1 MDLKIYSQLNN
12 KTMALSK
19 EQILTL
25 TCLKEVDVKGVGPQK
40 IFAIGT
46 AIDDRGLDINSYE
59 DLAELMKSM
68 KEAAIKKVTL
78 SNLNDAYQIAQRII
92 EASNQANIGLVG
104 YYDKEFPDVLRKTVN
119 EDGKLDPP
127 LLLWYRGDFSI
138 TEQPCFAVIGTRE
151 ATPEGIAGGTYLSG
165 EFAKRGFNIVSGLA
179 VGCDTCGHKGALKVG
194 GKTTAI
200 LANGLDHNS
209 IYPPENQDLAE
220 EIVEN
225 GGLLI
230 SEYRIGTPVNRYSLV
245 ARDRL
250 QSGLSLATL
259 VVQTGEH
266 GGTMHAATSTLQAG
280 KPLYTILFKDDATNQ
295 HEKCLGNALL
305 VKQGAKYIKGNDNF
319 DEISNS
325 VKNWKPIKTDLFDV

>member
-1 MDLKIYSQLNN
+1 
-12 KTMALSK
+12 MALNK
-19 EQILTL
+19 EQVLTL
-25 TCLKEVDVKGVGPQK
+25 TCLKEVGVKGVGPQK
-40 IFAIGT
+40 IFAIGA
-46 AIDDRGLDINSYE
+46 AIDERELEIKSYD
-59 DLAELMKSM
+59 DLAKLMSGM
-68 KEAAIKKVTL
+68 KEKAINKVTL
-78 SNLNDAYQIAQRII
+78 ANLNDAYTVAKKIV
-92 EASNQANIGLVG
+92 EASSQSNIGYVG
-104 YYDKEFPDVLRKTVN
+104 YYDSEFPDVLRKTVN
-119 EDGKLDPP
+119 EEGKLDPP
-127 LLLWYRGDFSI
+127 LILWYRGDFSI
-138 TEQPCFAVIGTRE
+138 TQLPGFAVIGTRE
-151 ATPEGIAGGTYLSG
+151 ATPEGIAGGTYLAG

-179 VGCDTCGHKGALKVG
+179 IGCDTCGHKGALKVS

-200 LANGLDHNS
+200 LANGLDHKS

-230 SEYRIGTPVNRYSLV
+230 SEYRIGTPVNRYNLV

-266 GGTMHAATSTLQAG
+266 GGTMHAATATLQAG
-280 KPLYTILFKDDATNQ
+280 KPLYTMLFKNDATNQ

-305 VKQGAKYIKGNDNF
+305 VKQGAKFIKGDANF

-325 VKNWKPIKTDLFDV
+325 IRNWKPIKTDLFDV

>member
-1 MDLKIYSQLNN
+1 
-12 KTMALSK
+12 MALNK
-19 EQILTL
+19 EQVLTL
-25 TCLKEVDVKGVGPQK
+25 TCLKEVGVKGVGPQK
-40 IFAIGT
+40 IFAIGA
-46 AIDDRGLDINSYE
+46 AIDERELEIKSYE
-59 DLAELMKSM
+59 DLVKLMSGM
-68 KEAAIKKVTL
+68 KEKAINKVTL
-78 SNLNDAYQIAQRII
+78 ANLNDAYAVAQKIV
-92 EASNQANIGLVG
+92 EASIQSNIGYVG
-104 YYDKEFPDVLRKTVN
+104 YYDSEFPDVLRKTVN
-119 EDGKLDPP
+119 EEGKLDPP
-127 LLLWYRGDFSI
+127 LILWYRGDFSI
-138 TEQPCFAVIGTRE
+138 TQLPGFAVIGTRE
-151 ATPEGIAGGTYLSG
+151 ATPEGIAGGTYLAG

-179 VGCDTCGHKGALKVG
+179 IGCDTCGHKGALKVS

-200 LANGLDHNS
+200 LANGLDHKS

-230 SEYRIGTPVNRYSLV
+230 SEYRIGTPVNRYNLV

-266 GGTMHAATSTLQAG
+266 GGTMHAATATLQAG
-280 KPLYTILFKDDATNQ
+280 KPLYTMLFKNDATNQ

-305 VKQGAKYIKGNDNF
+305 VKQGAKFIKGDANF

-325 VKNWKPIKTDLFDV
+325 IRNWKPIKTDLFDV

>member
-1 MDLKIYSQLNN
+1 
-12 KTMALSK
+12 MALSK

-25 TCLKEVDVKGVGPQK
+25 TCLKEVGVKGVGPQK
-40 IFAIGT
+40 IFAIGA
-46 AIDDRGLDINSYE
+46 AIDDRELEINSYE
-59 DLAELMKSM
+59 DLANLMSGM
-68 KEAAIKKVTL
+68 KEKAINKVSL
-78 SNLNDAYQIAQRII
+78 ANLNDAYKVAQKIV
-92 EASNQANIGLVG
+92 EASSQSDIGLVG
-104 YYDKEFPDVLRKTVN
+104 YYDNEFPDVLRKTVN

-138 TEQPCFAVIGTRE
+138 TQLPGFAVIGTRE
-151 ATPEGIAGGTYLSG
+151 ATPEGVAGGTYLAG

-220 EIVEN
+220 EIVQN

-230 SEYRIGTPVNRYSLV
+230 SEYRIGTPVNRYNLV

-266 GGTMHAATSTLQAG
+266 GGTMHAATATLQAK
-280 KPLYTILFKDDATNQ
+280 KPLYTIYFKNEDTRQ
-295 HEKCLGNALL
+295 HEKSLGNALL
-305 VKQGAKYIKGNDNF
+305 ERQGATYIKGDDNI
-319 DEISNS
+319 DEISDK
-325 VKNWKPIKTDLFDV
+325 VKNWKPIKTDLFG

>member
-1 MDLKIYSQLNN
+1 
-12 KTMALSK
+12 MALTK

-25 TCLKEVDVKGVGPQK
+25 TCLKEINVKGVGPQK
-40 IFAIGT
+40 IFAIGA
-46 AIDDRGLDINSYE
+46 AIDERGLEIKSYE
-59 DLAELMKSM
+59 DLANLMSGM
-68 KEAAIKKVTL
+68 KEKAINKVTL
-78 SNLNDAYQIAQRII
+78 SNLVEAYQIAKRII
-92 EASNQANIGLVG
+92 DASSQDNIGLVG
-104 YYDKEFPDVLRKTVN
+104 YYDNEFPDVLRKTVN

-138 TEQPCFAVIGTRE
+138 THLPGFAVIGTRE
-151 ATPEGIAGGTYLSG
+151 ATPEGVVGGTFLSE

-179 VGCDTCGHKGALKVG
+179 IGCDTCGHKGALKVG

-230 SEYRIGTPVNRYSLV
+230 SEYRIGTPVNRYNLV

-259 VVQTGEH
+259 VIQTGEN
-266 GGTMHAATSTLQAG
+266 GGTMHAATATLKAE

-305 VKQGAKYIKGNDNF
+305 VKRGAKYIKGNDNL
-319 DEISNS
+319 DQISDS
-325 VKNWKPIKTDLFDV
+325 IKNRKPLKTDLFDL

>member
-1 MDLKIYSQLNN
+1 
-12 KTMALSK
+12 MALTK

-25 TCLKEVDVKGVGPQK
+25 TCLKEVGIIGVGPKK
-40 IFAIGT
+40 ILSIGAT
-46 AIDDRGLDINSYE
+46 IDDRRLEIKSFE
-59 DLAELMKSM
+59 DLANLMSEM
-68 KEAAIKKVTL
+68 KEKAIKKVTL
-78 SNLNDAYQIAQRII
+78 SNLNEANQVAQKIIDASIL
-92 EASNQANIGLVG
+92 ENIGLVG
-104 YYDKEFPDVLRKTVN
+104 YFDNEFPEVLRKTVN
-119 EDGKLDPP
+119 EDGKPEPP

-138 TEQPCFAVIGTRE
+138 TKLPGFAVIGTRE
-151 ATPEGIAGGTYLSG
+151 ATPEGITGGTFLSG

-179 VGCDTCGHKGALKVG
+179 IGCDTCGHKGALKVG

-209 IYPPENQDLAE
+209 IYPQENQELAE

-230 SEYRIGTPVNRYSLV
+230 SEYPIGTLVNRYSLV

-259 VVQTGEH
+259 VIQTGEN
-266 GGTMHAATSTLQAG
+266 GGTMHAATATLKAN
-280 KPLYTILFKDDATNQ
+280 KPLYTMLFKDDATNQ

-305 VKQGAKYIKGNDNF
+305 VKQGAKYIKGNDNL
-319 DEISNS
+319 DLISAS
-325 VKNWKPIKTDLFDV
+325 VKNWEPLKTDLFDI

>member
-1 MDLKIYSQLNN
+1 
-12 KTMALSK
+12 MALNK

-25 TCLKEVDVKGVGPQK
+25 TCLKEVDIKGVGPQK
-40 IFAIGT
+40 IFAIG
-46 AIDDRGLDINSYE
+46 AEIENRNLVIQSYE
-59 DLAELMKSM
+59 DLAKLMSGM
-68 KEAAIKKVTL
+68 KEKAINKVTL
-78 SNLNDAYQIAQRII
+78 SNLNEAYKVARKIIDA
-92 EASNQANIGLVG
+92 SSQAGIGLVG
-104 YYDKEFPDVLRKTVN
+104 YYDEDFPDVLRKTVN

-138 TEQPCFAVIGTRE
+138 TKLPGFAVIGTRE
-151 ATPEGIAGGTYLSG
+151 ATPEGIAGGTFLAG

-179 VGCDTCGHKGALKVG
+179 IGCDTCGHKGALKVG

-200 LANGLDHNS
+200 LANGLDYSS

-266 GGTMHAATSTLQAG
+266 GGTMHAATATLKAG
-280 KPLYTILFKDDATNQ
+280 KPLFTMLFKDDATNQ

-305 VKQGAKYIKGNDNF
+305 VKKGAKYIKGNDNF
-319 DEISNS
+319 DEISDS
-325 VKNWKPIKTDLFDV
+325 VKNRKAIKTDLFDL

>member
-1 MDLKIYSQLNN
+1 
-12 KTMALSK
+12 MALSK

-25 TCLKEVDVKGVGPQK
+25 TCLKEVGVKGVGPQK
-40 IFAIGT
+40 IFAIGA
-46 AIDDRGLDINSYE
+46 AIDDRELEINSYE
-59 DLAELMKSM
+59 DLANLMSGM
-68 KEAAIKKVTL
+68 KEKAINKVSL
-78 SNLNDAYQIAQRII
+78 ANLNDAYKVAQKIV
-92 EASNQANIGLVG
+92 EASSQSNIGLVG
-104 YYDKEFPDVLRKTVN
+104 YYDNEFPDVLRKTVN

-138 TEQPCFAVIGTRE
+138 TQLPGFAVIGTRE
-151 ATPEGIAGGTYLSG
+151 ATPEGVAGGTYLAG

-220 EIVEN
+220 EIVQN

-230 SEYRIGTPVNRYSLV
+230 SEYRIGTPVNRYNLV

-266 GGTMHAATSTLQAG
+266 GGTMHAATATLQSK
-280 KPLYTILFKDDATNQ
+280 KPLYTLYFKNEDTRQ
-295 HEKCLGNALL
+295 HEKSLGNALL
-305 VKQGAKYIKGNDNF
+305 ERQGATYIKGDDNI
-319 DEISNS
+319 DEISDK
-325 VKNWKPIKTDLFDV
+325 VKNWKPIKTDLFG

>member
-1 MDLKIYSQLNN
+1 
-12 KTMALSK
+12 MALNK
-19 EQILTL
+19 EQVLTL
-25 TCLKEVDVKGVGPQK
+25 TCLKEVGVKGVGPQK
-40 IFAIGT
+40 IFAIGA
-46 AIDDRGLDINSYE
+46 AIDERELEIKSYE
-59 DLAELMKSM
+59 DLAKLMSGM
-68 KEAAIKKVTL
+68 KEKAINKVTL
-78 SNLNDAYQIAQRII
+78 ANLNDAYTVAQKIV
-92 EASNQANIGLVG
+92 EASIQSNIGYVG
-104 YYDKEFPDVLRKTVN
+104 YYDSEFPDVLRKTVN
-119 EDGKLDPP
+119 EEGKLDPP
-127 LLLWYRGDFSI
+127 LILWYRGDFSV
-138 TEQPCFAVIGTRE
+138 TQLPGFAVIGTRE

-179 VGCDTCGHKGALKVG
+179 IGCDTCGHKGALKVG

-200 LANGLDHNS
+200 LANGLDHKS

-230 SEYRIGTPVNRYSLV
+230 SEYRIGTPVNRYNLV

-266 GGTMHAATSTLQAG
+266 GGTMHAATATLQAG
-280 KPLYTILFKDDATNQ
+280 KSLYTMLFKDEAINK

-325 VKNWKPIKTDLFDV
+325 IKNWKPIKTDLFG

>member
-1 MDLKIYSQLNN
+1 
-12 KTMALSK
+12 MALNK
-19 EQILTL
+19 EQVLTL
-25 TCLKEVDVKGVGPQK
+25 TCLKEVGVKGVGPQK
-40 IFAIGT
+40 IFAIGA
-46 AIDDRGLDINSYE
+46 AIDERELEIKSYE
-59 DLAELMKSM
+59 DLVKLMSGM
-68 KEAAIKKVTL
+68 KEKAINKVTL
-78 SNLNDAYQIAQRII
+78 ANLNDAYTVAQKIV
-92 EASNQANIGLVG
+92 EASIQSNIGYVG
-104 YYDKEFPDVLRKTVN
+104 YYDSEFPDVLRKTVN
-119 EDGKLDPP
+119 EEGKLDPP
-127 LLLWYRGDFSI
+127 LILWYRGDFSV
-138 TEQPCFAVIGTRE
+138 TQLPGFAVIGTRE
-151 ATPEGIAGGTYLSG
+151 ATPEGIAGGTYLAG

-179 VGCDTCGHKGALKVG
+179 IGCDTCGHKGALKVS

-200 LANGLDHNS
+200 LANGLDHKS

-230 SEYRIGTPVNRYSLV
+230 SEYRIGTPVNRYNLV

-266 GGTMHAATSTLQAG
+266 GGTMHAATATLKAG
-280 KPLYTILFKDDATNQ
+280 KPLYTMLFKNDATNQ

-305 VKQGAKYIKGNDNF
+305 VKQGAKFIKGDANF

-325 VKNWKPIKTDLFDV
+325 IRNWKPIKTDLFDV

>member
-1 MDLKIYSQLNN
+1 
-12 KTMALSK
+12 MALSK

-25 TCLKEVDVKGVGPQK
+25 TCLKEVGVKGVGPQK
-40 IFAIGT
+40 IFAIGA
-46 AIDDRGLDINSYE
+46 AIDERELEIKSYE
-59 DLAELMKSM
+59 DLAKLMSGM
-68 KEAAIKKVTL
+68 KEKAINKVTL
-78 SNLNDAYQIAQRII
+78 ANLNDAYTVAKKIV
-92 EASNQANIGLVG
+92 EASSQSNIGYVG
-104 YYDKEFPDVLRKTVN
+104 YYDSEFPDVLRKTVN
-119 EDGKLDPP
+119 EEGKLDPP
-127 LLLWYRGDFSI
+127 LILWYRGDFSI
-138 TEQPCFAVIGTRE
+138 TQLPGFAVIGTRE
-151 ATPEGIAGGTYLSG
+151 ATPEGIAGGTYLAG

-179 VGCDTCGHKGALKVG
+179 IGCDTCGHKGALKVS

-200 LANGLDHNS
+200 LANGLDHKS

-230 SEYRIGTPVNRYSLV
+230 SEYRIGTPVNRYNLV

-266 GGTMHAATSTLQAG
+266 GGTMHAATATLKAG
-280 KPLYTILFKDDATNQ
+280 KPLYTMLFKNDATNQ

-305 VKQGAKYIKGNDNF
+305 VKQGAKFIKGDANF

-325 VKNWKPIKTDLFDV
+325 IRNWKPIKTDLFDV

>member
-1 MDLKIYSQLNN
+1 MLNISN
-12 KTMALSK
+12 MSLTK

-40 IFAIGT
+40 IFAIGA
-46 AIDDRGLDINSYE
+46 AIEDRELEIKSYE
-59 DLAELMKSM
+59 DLAKLMSGM
-68 KEAAIKKVTL
+68 KEKAINKVTL
-78 SNLNDAYQIAQRII
+78 SNLNEAYKVAQKIIDASSQ
-92 EASNQANIGLVG
+92 EDIGLVG
-104 YYDKEFPDVLRKTVN
+104 YYDNEFPDVLRKTVN
-119 EDGKLDPP
+119 EDGKLEPP

-138 TEQPCFAVIGTRE
+138 TQLPGFAVIGTRE
-151 ATPEGIAGGTYLSG
+151 ATPEGIAGGTFLSG

-179 VGCDTCGHKGALKVG
+179 IGCDTCGHKGALKVG

-220 EIVEN
+220 EIVEH
-225 GGLLI
+225 GGLLL

-250 QSGLSLATL
+250 QSGLALATL

-266 GGTMHAATSTLQAG
+266 GGTMHAATATLQAG
-280 KPLYTILFKDDATNQ
+280 KPLYAMLFKDEITNQ
-295 HEKCLGNALL
+295 NEKCLGNALL
-305 VKQGAKYIKGNDNF
+305 VKKGAKYIKGNDNF
-319 DEISNS
+319 DEISNN
-325 VKNWKPIKTDLFDV
+325 VKNRTVFKDTLF